1 MVLCFVIFARMIK
14 KIEHKGNVIAI
25 IISHRFA
32 KEGIEFFTPNDY
44 SQQLGYMNHKAGKK
58 IDAHVHN
65 EVKREVTS
73 TQEVLFIKKGKIRV
87 DFYTKKTNYIKSDI
101 LVTGDIILL
110 ASGGHGFEII
120 EDTEMYEVKQGPFSI
135 ETDKKR
141 FDAVNPNELKIG

>member
-1 MVLCFVIFARMIK
+1 
-14 KIEHKGNVIAI
+14 
-25 IISHRFA
+25 
-32 KEGIEFFTPNDY
+32 
-44 SQQLGYMNHKAGKK
+44 MNHKAGKK

-65 EVKREVTS
+65 PVKREVTS
-73 TQEVLFIKKGKIRV
+73 TQEVLFIKTGKIRV
-87 DFYTKKTNYIKSDI
+87 DFYTQKTDYIKSDI
-101 LVTGDIILL
+101 LVSGDIILL